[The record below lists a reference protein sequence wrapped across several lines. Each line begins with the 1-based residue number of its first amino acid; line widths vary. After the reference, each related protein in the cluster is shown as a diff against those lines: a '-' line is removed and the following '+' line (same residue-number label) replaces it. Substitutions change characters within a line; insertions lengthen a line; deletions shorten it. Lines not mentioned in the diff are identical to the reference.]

1 MNGDEWAAQHFTTQ
15 APLVARNLVM
25 CSQHNPWLREK
36 LVAAMAG
43 EGPLMNVMMFASLG
57 AAVFSYVV
65 PPIIY
70 YLNPPFLPERGVEM
84 MRMRYAMPERHQGDE
99 DAAVPEAP
107 LAAPPAAAAA

>member
-1 MNGDEWAAQHFTTQ
+1 MGRTALHHQ

-36 LVAAMAG
+36 LVSAMAG

-65 PPIIY
+65 PRSSTTSTRRSCPS
-70 YLNPPFLPERGVEM
+70 
-84 MRMRYAMPERHQGDE
+84 
-99 DAAVPEAP
+99 AASR
-107 LAAPPAAAAA
+107 